1 MPARKSELFEDLER
15 GENPLVVRQPEDFQ
29 KLLDFVFVQQPPLP
43 APLKRYLG
51 ERAVAASAFNAQI
64 FEQLRQRYIP
74 LEPELP
80 KIEAPTLLLWGD
92 RDRVLDVSSIEV
104 MRPLLKRPSVVI
116 MENCGHVPMVERPEE
131 TAQHYQAFLDGVR
144 NAQVAGRCA
153 NRRLG
158 AGSGSGTVARRL
170 GSRHQAWIRLAICT
184 SGLTSCS

>member
-1 MPARKSELFEDLER
+1 MRRLHLAGNSMGGRHRRALRGAPSGTGAIAGADRQRRGDAGAQERTVRGPGARRES
-15 GENPLVVRQPEDFQ
+15 LVVRQPEDFQ

-144 NAQVAGRCA
+144 NAQVAGR
-153 NRRLG
+153 
-158 AGSGSGTVARRL
+158 
-170 GSRHQAWIRLAICT
+170 
-184 SGLTSCS
+184 

>member
-1 MPARKSELFEDLER
+1 M
-15 GENPLVVRQPEDFQ
+15 VRQPEDFQ

-74 LEPELP
+74 LEPEL

-116 MENCGHVPMVERPEE
+116 MENCGHDGRTPEE
-131 TAQHYQAFLDGVR
+131 TAQHYRAFLDGVR
-144 NAQVAGRCA
+144 NACVAGR
-153 NRRLG
+153 
-158 AGSGSGTVARRL
+158 
-170 GSRHQAWIRLAICT
+170 
-184 SGLTSCS
+184 